1 MAGPF
6 TVESLS
12 PHRVLGV
19 GEDDELLDRVAEAR
33 AGYNATQNFDQ
44 IILANLKT
52 SGVQQAHKDDKI
64 DFTHLEPW
72 PGRFVCAEGRYPEG
86 GETGREKRAA
96 VFVGPEFG
104 TVSRPDLVEAA
115 REAADAGFDV
125 LIACA
130 FNYDAQSSELNKL
143 GRIPILKARMN
154 ADLHMADDLKNTGKG
169 NLFVIFGEPDM
180 DILNEESNEIR
191 VHIKGVDV
199 FHPNT
204 GEIRSDG
211 PGGIACWFI
220 DTDYNEESFF
230 VRQAYF
236 LGRNDP
242 YKSLQN
248 HPQGRN
254 QRGCLEYA
262 QQRHLAPLPE
272 TGIRPHRRQGH
283 QPSGRR
289 GDEGVARMSYVQF
302 VKDGPY
308 LPERMLYAHE
318 EGRVVFFCG
327 AGISYPAGLPGFE
340 DLVNQLYDQL
350 ADERN
355 SAQRAAIRTK
365 QFDKAIELLESR
377 LVCGREI
384 VRKEL
389 PRILSPKRITPKAT
403 ATHNALLTLSQDRE
417 GNTRLVTTNF
427 DRIFEDVV
435 ETRNLS
441 VERCEAPRLPIPKRR
456 WSGLVYL
463 HGLLSDEPTDDEL
476 NQLVLSSGD
485 FGLAYLSEG
494 WAARFM
500 SELFRNFTVCFVG
513 YSIEDPVLRYMTD
526 ALAADRILG
535 ENPHKVFAF
544 GSCSKGQ
551 EERIEAEWEAKN
563 VIPILYRK
571 HNRHAH
577 LHKTLHEWA
586 KTYSDG
592 VLAKEHIIAKHA
604 VSHPLANTK
613 EDNFASRVL
622 WALSDPSGVPARRFA
637 ELNPVPSLDWLDELD
652 KARYGYADLPQFGI
666 HSDSIEDENLKFSL
680 LDRPSPYTL
689 ATRMTVADHG
699 PERSDWD
706 KVMHQLAHWLTRHL
720 NDPKLLLWLVS
731 QGGQLHENLALLI
744 EQDDEAGEI
753 PDAAMQK
760 LWGLLLAGR
769 TKSPDQRLDF
779 QSWQK
784 RFKREGPTVVLRLE
798 LRELLTPRVLLR
810 PLFPWSAET
819 GENSGAR
826 RIRDL
831 VRWEIRLVANHVH
844 SEVDQLRKEDRWTD
858 ALPKLLPDFIA
869 LLRDTLDLMDEL
881 DEGEG
886 GCAPS
891 FIEQPSISEH
901 DQNLR
906 NHDWTALIDLTRDA
920 WMETAKQSPEQARC
934 VAESWWNHPHMLFRR
949 LALFAAAQGD
959 IIPPHLGLDWLLA
972 DGRQWLWSR
981 ETRREAV
988 RLIVKLAPQL
998 DEPMWRELGDAI
1010 VYGPSDESRSS
1021 SADPERRKIFAER
1034 EIWLRLAK
1042 AAASRGKLSP
1052 PAEDKLNELAGQH
1065 PNWMLKSDEN
1075 DEFSFWTGL
1084 FEEDADEGLPDSL
1097 ADVWRERC
1105 SDNFEETTRVLS
1117 DLAKVNK
1124 WPDTYWGCALQAW
1137 SQEKLRTPSW
1147 GLMAPIVEHMPTEV
1161 LQLLA
1166 GNISHWLDK
1175 IAKNPEPHQAI
1186 FIALCRRI
1194 LELGD
1199 LDGKVPTDDFVTQA
1213 INHPVGHVTE
1223 ALLQRLPEDAQCLPE
1238 DIKSIFTE
1246 ICDLKVPRFLHGR
1259 VVLAS
1264 RVVPLF
1270 CADESWTRTHLLPL
1284 FDWQDFASEA
1294 PAMWQG
1300 FLWPAHMYPPLME
1313 ILEPAF
1319 LQTAGH
1325 YDKLGNSGSRY
1336 VYLLAFAALDQ
1347 SSFFNK
1353 SELRR
1358 ATRALPQKG
1367 LCETA
1372 DALVSAL
1379 ESTDGPDQRAAFWEN
1394 RIDPYIHRIWPKDR
1408 TEIEPE
1414 IAKQI
1419 SENFARLCIAAGEK
1433 FPDAVDRLEPWLQPV
1448 LLVDGLLRQLSEAEL
1463 CRKFPRGSLKLMA
1476 RILGDNPR
1484 WLSASDLGP
1493 CLKDLC
1499 TAEPEIK
1506 NDHRYKK
1513 LKKILRQLGGNADDT
1528 D

>member
-1 MAGPF
+1 
-6 TVESLS
+6 
-12 PHRVLGV
+12 
-19 GEDDELLDRVAEAR
+19 
-33 AGYNATQNFDQ
+33 
-44 IILANLKT
+44 
-52 SGVQQAHKDDKI
+52 
-64 DFTHLEPW
+64 
-72 PGRFVCAEGRYPEG
+72 
-86 GETGREKRAA
+86 
-96 VFVGPEFG
+96 
-104 TVSRPDLVEAA
+104 
-115 REAADAGFDV
+115 
-125 LIACA
+125 
-130 FNYDAQSSELNKL
+130 
-143 GRIPILKARMN
+143 
-154 ADLHMADDLKNTGKG
+154 
-169 NLFVIFGEPDM
+169 
-180 DILNEESNEIR
+180 
-191 VHIKGVDV
+191 
-199 FHPNT
+199 
-204 GEIRSDG
+204 
-211 PGGIACWFI
+211 
-220 DTDYNEESFF
+220 
-230 VRQAYF
+230 
-236 LGRNDP
+236 
-242 YKSLQN
+242 
-248 HPQGRN
+248 
-254 QRGCLEYA
+254 
-262 QQRHLAPLPE
+262 
-272 TGIRPHRRQGH
+272 
-283 QPSGRR
+283 
-289 GDEGVARMSYVQF
+289 MSYVQF

-340 DLVNQLYDQL
+340 DLVKELYGALSETPSDIE
-350 ADERN
+350 D
-355 SAQRAAIRTK
+355 AARRDK
-365 QFDKAIELLESR
+365 NFDVVLGLLELR
-377 LVCGREI
+377 LVCGREM

-389 PRILSPKRITPKAT
+389 PKVLRPNLEAPKAT
-403 ATHNALLTLSQDRE
+403 ATHDALLTLSQDRE
-417 GNTRLVTTNF
+417 RNTRLVTTNF
-427 DRIFEDVV
+427 DRIFEEVV

-500 SELFRNFTVCFVG
+500 TELFRNFTVCFVG

-526 ALAADRILG
+526 ALAADRVLG
-535 ENPHKVFAF
+535 ESPHEMFAF
-544 GSCSKGQ
+544 GSYKEGKRQ
-551 EERIEAEWEAKN
+551 KATDRWKAKN
-563 VIPILYRK
+563 VTPILY
-571 HNRHAH
+571 HEHDNHTA
-577 LHKTLHEWA
+577 LHETLCAWSHV
-586 KTYSDG
+586 YSSG
-592 VLAKEHIIAKHA
+592 VRAKEDIVAKY
-604 VSHPLANTK
+604 VNRNPSK
-613 EDNFASRVL
+613 SSCRDNFVSRVR

-666 HSDSIEDENLKFSL
+666 HSDSTEDESLKFSL

-699 PERSDWD
+699 SVRNDWD
-706 KVMHQLAHWLTRHL
+706 KVTHQLARWLTRYL

-731 QGGQLHENLALLI
+731 QGGQLHDRLAWLI
-744 EQDDEAGEI
+744 EQRFDNLAEQEDSTDEP
-753 PDAAMQK
+753 PDAAMRK

-831 VRWEIRLVANHVH
+831 VRWEIRLAANHVH

-869 LLRDTLDLMDEL
+869 LLRDTLDLMNEL
-881 DEGEG
+881 DENEG
-886 GCAPS
+886 GYAPS

-920 WMETAKQSPEQARC
+920 WVETAKQSPEQARC
-934 VAESWWNHPHMLFRR
+934 VAESWWNHSHPHTLFRR

-959 IIPPHLGLDWLLA
+959 IIPPCLGLDWLLA

-998 DEPMWRELGDAI
+998 DEPAWRELEDAI

-1021 SADPERRKIFAER
+1021 SADPEQRDSET
-1034 EIWLRLAK
+1034 WLRLAK
-1042 AAASRGKLSP
+1042 AAESRGRLSP
-1052 PAEDKLNELAGQH
+1052 PAEDKLNELAGQY
-1065 PNWMLKSDEN
+1065 PNWMLKSDES

-1084 FEEDADEGLPDSL
+1084 FEEDADEGLPGSL
-1097 ADVWRERC
+1097 ADGWRERC

-1117 DLAKVNK
+1117 DLAKVNN
-1124 WPDTYWGCALQAW
+1124 WPVNHWRCALQAW
-1137 SQEKLRTPSW
+1137 SQEKLRASSW

-1175 IAKNPEPHQAI
+1175 IAKNPEPHQAT
-1186 FIALCRRI
+1186 FIALCRRT
-1194 LELGD
+1194 LELDD
-1199 LDGKVPTDDFVTQA
+1199 LDGEVPTDDFVAQA

-1223 ALLQRLPEDAQCLPE
+1223 ALLQRLPEDARCLPE

-1246 ICDLKVPRFLHGR
+1246 ICDPKVPRFLHGR

-1270 CADESWTRTHLLPL
+1270 CADESWTKTHLLPL

-1300 FLWPAHMYPPLME
+1300 FLWPAHMYRPLME

-1513 LKKILRQLGGNADDT
+1513 LENILRQLGGNADDT